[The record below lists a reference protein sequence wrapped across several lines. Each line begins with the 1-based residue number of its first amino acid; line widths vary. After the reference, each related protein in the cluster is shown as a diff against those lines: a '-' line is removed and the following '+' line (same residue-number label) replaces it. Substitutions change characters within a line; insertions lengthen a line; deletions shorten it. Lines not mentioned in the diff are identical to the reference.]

1 MTAGRLSSCVPNSSD
16 QEEKQRKEMCF
27 RLSTDLQE
35 LIEQSMT

>member
-1 MTAGRLSSCVPNSSD
+1 MDDCRKTIKLCAKQLD

-35 LIEQSMT
+35 LIE